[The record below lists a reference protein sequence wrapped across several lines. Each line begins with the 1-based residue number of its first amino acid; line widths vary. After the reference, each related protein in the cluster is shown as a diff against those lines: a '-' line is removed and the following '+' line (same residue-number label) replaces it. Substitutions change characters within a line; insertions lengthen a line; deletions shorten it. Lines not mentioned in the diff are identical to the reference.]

1 MHPSVSSEQIKLLSR
16 WLKRDGYLLLLM
28 SLDTLP
34 YFKDWKEERGI
45 ELNYTT
51 RHLLKVF
58 LKNDKREKVLQV
70 PSGSIPARI
79 IVASL
84 YTFSVND
91 FREMDLE
98 EFKEEVSD
106 AFKKYCEKKELNEI
120 TSKDMKRLSVSST
133 IVGHQLKSRWF
144 KKLFEYNEREDTIR
158 LRYPLKEI
166 TLPEI

>member
-1 MHPSVSSEQIKLLSR
+1 MHSNVSSEQIKLLSR

-45 ELNYTT
+45 ELDYTT

-70 PSGSIPARI
+70 PYGSVPART

-84 YTFSVND
+84 YTFPLND

-106 AFKKYCEKKELNEI
+106 AFKKYCEKKELNEM
-120 TSKDMKRLSVSST
+120 TSRDMKRLSVRST
-133 IVGHQLKSRWF
+133 IVGHQLKRGWF
-144 KKLFEYNEREDTIR
+144 KKLFEYDERKDTIR